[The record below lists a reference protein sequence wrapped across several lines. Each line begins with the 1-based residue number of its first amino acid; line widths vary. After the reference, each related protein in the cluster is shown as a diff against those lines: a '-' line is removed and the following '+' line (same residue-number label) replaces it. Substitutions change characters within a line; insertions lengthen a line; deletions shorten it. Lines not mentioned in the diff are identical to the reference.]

1 MDKVRTVSDTKRAFY
16 SYHNRPINSI
26 YRRVVEELMVE
37 MHLLSV
43 NIDFSPDPLYR
54 LGVVTSFDRFMEGYL
69 PEEDRESIFNALC
82 RATGSDPQEY
92 RREANFLLTIA
103 KERSA
108 DELIAWLA
116 SPTSLAEA
124 EGIGQALQA
133 IANSPNYKYSR
144 LLAIGLYTLLETA
157 EPALI
162 KDEKSRNEALNK
174 LSELF
179 HFSEEKMQKDLEIY
193 RGNLEKMAQM
203 LTALQDFLEADRKKR
218 EDRKSV
224 V

>member
-1 MDKVRTVSDTKRAFY
+1 
-16 SYHNRPINSI
+16 
-26 YRRVVEELMVE
+26 MVE

-43 NIDFSPDPLYR
+43 NVDFSPDPLYR
-54 LGVVTSFDRFMEGYL
+54 LGVVTSFDRFMEGYQ

-82 RATGSDPQEY
+82 RAMTSDPQEY
-92 RREANFLLTIA
+92 RREANFLLNIA

-116 SPTSLAEA
+116 SSTSLEEAEA
-124 EGIGQALQA
+124 IGQALQA
-133 IANSPNYKYSR
+133 IANNPNYKYSR

-162 KDEKSRNEALNK
+162 KDEKGRNEALK
-174 LSELF
+174 RLSELF
-179 HFSEEKMQKDLEIY
+179 HFSEEKMQKDIEIY

-218 EDRKSV
+218 EKVAQENS
-224 V
+224 